1 VRLLEV
7 VAAFGTAAGLWREK
21 ERAGEMESGGNEAK
35 T

>member
-1 VRLLEV
+1 VS
-7 VAAFGTAAGLWREK
+7 TAAGLWREK